1 MKIYCKILLC
11 LIFINLKGFS
21 QINAFVID
29 ETEKTISKNHIALFN
44 KAKLSF
50 ENELYLEALPNLD
63 SLLKLYPNNV
73 PVIYLTGICKT
84 YDEENKAKAV
94 TLLLKVEKQ
103 KAQLEYY
110 NYNLGYAYEK
120 IDSSRLADKY
130 FAAFISEESTKP
142 QPNKSLI
149 EQATRRIA
157 NLKMLDAMK
166 TKINVVQIKNIGP
179 PVNTDASEY
188 VALIPSDESFMVYT
202 YRGKL
207 SKGGKQNLKKTKME
221 GPSKKEEG
229 IYFEDVFTS
238 NRINDTSWSAP
249 KPIIN
254 INTMLHDAAVTLSA
268 DGTQLIIYKN
278 TGTGNG
284 DLYLSKL
291 EGKTWTVPKYQKG
304 LNSEQWDGSACFL
317 PDKKHMII
325 SSERKGGFGGRD
337 LYMAE
342 KLGDDLWG
350 NIVNMG
356 KDINTE
362 YNEDAPFVTADGKI
376 LFFSTDG
383 KLSSGGYDIVRSDLK
398 NGTWSTPYNLGKPI
412 NTDNDDKFFIVTG
425 DGKRGYYSTFQ
436 KGGKGEQDIYSIE
449 PGIPGKPIA
458 LVQVTGNVTI
468 NSKPAEASIEIKSI
482 INSKFKSQKINSN
495 SSSGKFLINL
505 PSGDEYE
512 LIFTS
517 ANFATQ
523 TKTVHTVGID
533 SFIQINVIADFYD
546 DVYTKGL
553 QAKSDSLS
561 KANLV
566 LNEGFSLNDFSAK
579 FGNTIVDGLVYQV
592 QVGAFKFQE
601 NFNYTYILGYGKIQR
616 NKYEDGI
623 TRFTIGSYQKI
634 NDGLKLLNTIQ
645 TEAVKDAFIIA
656 VYQGKN
662 ITCQNSLKAELLS
675 NTLRFFSHKS
685 SFYSL
690 I

>member
-1 MKIYCKILLC
+1 MKTYCKVLLC
-11 LIFINLKGFS
+11 LTLTFIALNGFS
-21 QINAFVID
+21 QINAFIVD
-29 ETEKTISKNHIALFN
+29 EAEKTISKNHQPLFN

-50 ENELYLEALPNLD
+50 ENDLYLEALPNLD
-63 SLLKLYPNNV
+63 SLLKLYPDNV
-73 PVIYLTGICKT
+73 PVIYLFAICNSYNPETRSKSIGQ
-84 YDEENKAKAV
+84 
-94 TLLLKVEKQ
+94 LLKIENQ
-103 KAQLEYY
+103 KNKLEYY
-110 NYNLGYAYEK
+110 NYHLAYAYEVV
-120 IDSSRLADKY
+120 DSTKLANKY
-130 FAAFISEESTKP
+130 FVDFITEESAKP
-142 QPNKSLI
+142 TPNKPLI
-149 EQATRRIA
+149 EQASRRIQ
-157 NLKMLDAMK
+157 NLKMLNEMK
-166 TKINVVQIKNIGP
+166 TKVNIVQIKNIGP

-188 VALIPSDESFMVYT
+188 VALIPSDESFMIYT

-229 IYFEDVFTS
+229 IFFEDVFTA
-238 NRINDTSWSAP
+238 NRINDSAWSAP
-249 KPIIN
+249 KPITT

-278 TGTGNG
+278 LGAGNG

-291 EGKTWTVPKYQKG
+291 EGKTWSVPKYQKG
-304 LNSEQWDGSACFL
+304 LNSDHWDGSACFF

-337 LYMAE
+337 LYIAE
-342 KLGDDLWG
+342 KLGEDLWG
-350 NIVNMG
+350 NITNMG

-362 YNEDAPFVTADGKI
+362 YNEDAPFITADGKI

-398 NGTWSTPYNLGKPI
+398 NGVWSAPYNLGKPI

-458 LVQVTGNVTI
+458 LVQVVGNVTV
-468 NSKPAEASIEIKSI
+468 NKKPAEATIEIKSI
-482 INSKFKSQKINSN
+482 INSKFKPQTINSN
-495 SSSGKFLINL
+495 SATGKFLINL

-512 LIFTS
+512 LVFKST
-517 ANFATQ
+517 NFASQ

-546 DVYTKGL
+546 DVYAKAL
-553 QAKSDSLS
+553 QTKSDSLN
-561 KANLV
+561 KANST
-566 LNEGFSLNDFSAK
+566 LNETFSMNDFIAK
-579 FGNTIVDGLVYQV
+579 YGNTVVDGLVYQI

-616 NKYEDGI
+616 NKYDDGI
-623 TRFTIGSYQKI
+623 TRFTIGAYTKFNDVLKNLNYIQK
-634 NDGLKLLNTIQ
+634 
-645 TEAVKDAFIIA
+645 EAVKDAFIIA
-656 VYQGKN
+656 VYKGKKYYL
-662 ITCQNSLKAELLS
+662 SELV
-675 NTLRFFSHKS
+675 KDG
-685 SFYSL
+685 
-690 I
+690 IIK

>member
-1 MKIYCKILLC
+1 MKTYCKILLC
-11 LIFINLKGFS
+11 LIFINLRGFS

-29 ETEKTISKNHIALFN
+29 EAEKTISKNHINLFN
-44 KAKLSF
+44 KAKLAF
-50 ENELYLEALPNLD
+50 ENDLYLEALPNLD
-63 SLLKLYPNNV
+63 SLLKLYPDNV
-73 PVIYLTGICKT
+73 PVIYLTGICKS
-84 YDEENKAKAV
+84 YDEENKSKAV
-94 TLLLKVEKQ
+94 TLLLKAEKQ

-120 IDSSRLADKY
+120 IDSSKLADKY
-130 FAAFISEESTKP
+130 FADFITEESKKP
-142 QPNKSLI
+142 QPNKALI

-157 NLKMLDAMK
+157 NLKMLNEMK
-166 TKINVVQIKNIGP
+166 TKINIVQIKNIGP

-238 NRINDTSWSAP
+238 NRINDTSWSEP
-249 KPIIN
+249 KPILS
-254 INTMLHDAAVTLSA
+254 INTMLHDAAVTLSS
-268 DGTQLIIYKN
+268 DGTELIIYKN
-278 TGTGNG
+278 IGNGNG

-291 EGKTWTVPKYQKG
+291 VGKTWTVPKYQKG
-304 LNSEQWDGSACFL
+304 LNSESWDGSACFL

-337 LYMAE
+337 LYTAE

-350 NIVNMG
+350 NITNMG

-362 YNEDAPFVTADGKI
+362 YNEDAPFITADGKI
-376 LFFSTDG
+376 LFYSTDG

-398 NGTWSTPYNLGKPI
+398 NGTWGTPYNLGKPI

-436 KGGKGEQDIYSIE
+436 KGGKGEQDIYVIE

-458 LVQVTGNVTI
+458 LIQVTGSVTI
-468 NSKPAEASIEIKSI
+468 NNKPAEASIEIKSI

-495 SSSGKFLINL
+495 SASGKFLINL

-517 ANFATQ
+517 TNFATQ

-546 DVYTKGL
+546 DAFMKGL

-566 LNEGFSLNDFSAK
+566 LNEGFSIADFNAK
-579 FGNTIVDGLVYQV
+579 FGNTVVDGLVYQI

-601 NFNYTYILGYGKIQR
+601 NFNYTFILGYGKIQR

-623 TRFTIGSYQKI
+623 TRFTLGSYSKF
-634 NDGLKLLNTIQ
+634 NDALKYLNTIQ

-656 VYQGKN
+656 IYQGKKYY
-662 ITCQNSLKAELLS
+662 LPELV
-675 NTLRFFSHKS
+675 KGG
-685 SFYSL
+685 
-690 I
+690 IIK

>member
-1 MKIYCKILLC
+1 MKTYSKVLLC
-11 LIFINLKGFS
+11 LTFTFIAINGFS

-50 ENELYLEALPNLD
+50 ETELYLEALPNLD
-63 SLLKLYPNNV
+63 SLLKLYPDNV

-110 NYNLGYAYEK
+110 NYNLAYAYEQ

-130 FAAFISEESTKP
+130 FSTFITEESTKP
-142 QPNKSLI
+142 QPNKALI

-166 TKINVVQIKNIGP
+166 TKINIVQIKNIGP

-229 IYFEDVFTS
+229 IFFEDVFTS
-238 NRINDTSWSAP
+238 NRVNDSAWSAP

-291 EGKTWTVPKYQKG
+291 EGKTWSVPKYQKG
-304 LNSEQWDGSACFL
+304 LNSESWDGSACFL

-337 LYMAE
+337 LYTAE

-350 NIVNMG
+350 NITNMG
-356 KDINTE
+356 KEINTE
-362 YNEDAPFVTADGKI
+362 YNEDAPFITADGKI
-376 LFFSTDG
+376 LFYSTDG

-458 LVQVTGNVTI
+458 LVQVTGSVTI
-468 NSKPAEASIEIKSI
+468 NNKPAEAAIEIKSI

-495 SSSGKFLINL
+495 SASGKFLINL

-546 DVYTKGL
+546 DAYTKGL

-561 KANLV
+561 KANIV
-566 LNEGFSLNDFSAK
+566 LNEGFSSNDFSAK
-579 FGNTIVDGLVYQV
+579 FGNTVVDGLVYQI
-592 QVGAFKFQE
+592 QIGAFKFQE

-623 TRFTIGSYQKI
+623 TRFTVGSYTKF
-634 NDGLKLLNTIQ
+634 NEVLKHLNEIQ
-645 TEAVKDAFIIA
+645 TDAMKDAFIIA
-656 VYQGKN
+656 IYKGKKYYL
-662 ITCQNSLKAELLS
+662 SELV
-675 NTLRFFSHKS
+675 KS
-685 SFYSL
+685 G
-690 I
+690 IIK

>member
-1 MKIYCKILLC
+1 MKTYCKVLLC
-11 LIFINLKGFS
+11 LTCTLIALDGFS

-84 YDEENKAKAV
+84 YDEENKAKGV

-103 KAQLEYY
+103 KTQLEYY
-110 NYNLGYAYEK
+110 NFNLGYAYEK

-130 FAAFISEESTKP
+130 FSTFITEESTKP
-142 QPNKSLI
+142 QPNKTLI

-166 TKINVVQIKNIGP
+166 TKINIVQIKNIGP

-398 NGTWSTPYNLGKPI
+398 NGTWGAPYNLGKPI

-656 VYQGKN
+656 VYQGKKYYLPEL
-662 ITCQNSLKAELLS
+662 IKSGILK
-675 NTLRFFSHKS
+675 
-685 SFYSL
+685 
-690 I
+690 

>member
-656 VYQGKN
+656 VYQGKKYY
-662 ITCQNSLKAELLS
+662 LPELI
-675 NTLRFFSHKS
+675 KS
-685 SFYSL
+685 G
-690 I
+690 IIK